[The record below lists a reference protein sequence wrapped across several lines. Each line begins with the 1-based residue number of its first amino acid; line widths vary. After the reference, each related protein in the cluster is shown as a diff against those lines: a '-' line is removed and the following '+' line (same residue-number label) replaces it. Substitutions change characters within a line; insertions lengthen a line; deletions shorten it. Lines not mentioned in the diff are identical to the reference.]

1 LVHNELLTIS
11 AQELGIL
18 HFKRKKLGQL
28 DVWSPLL
35 WPKHLLNSHSHLNC
49 PPGLSH
55 CFVSSEFLLLKKKK
69 KRDNES
75 PEIQGKIYWSHWGEK
90 ESWIMQVIQERV
102 SAVETWSSP
111 LRPLTMTRFPQEKLK
126 SCFCHSH
133 PASGA
138 TRHSFNSELK
148 ETSCV

>member
-69 KRDNES
+69 RQWKPRNS
-75 PEIQGKIYWSHWGEK
+75 GKD
-90 ESWIMQVIQERV
+90 
-102 SAVETWSSP
+102 
-111 LRPLTMTRFPQEKLK
+111 LLK
-126 SCFCHSH
+126 SLGRKGKLDN
-133 PASGA
+133 ASDSGKSVSCRDLTLTIA
-138 TRHSFNSELK
+138 TFDND
-148 ETSCV
+148 